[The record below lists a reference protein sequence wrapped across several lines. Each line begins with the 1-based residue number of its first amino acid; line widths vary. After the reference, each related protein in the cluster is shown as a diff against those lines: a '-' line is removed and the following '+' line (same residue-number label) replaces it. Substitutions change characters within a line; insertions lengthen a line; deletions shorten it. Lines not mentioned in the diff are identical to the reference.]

1 MSGIPATARRL
12 ALAALACTFAGGS
25 GAQTYDVL
33 RGAPPTFIS
42 VETDYA
48 GNEHD
53 AACDWYRS
61 ASDLISAADAQ
72 ELGRDCRVNIRIRG
86 TVNVEGAML
95 FSNLVKRIGEL
106 GFRPAAIVLDSRG
119 GDADAAISMARLVRK
134 DPVFTAVPVETRI
147 SDGPESVCFSAC
159 VVLFSAGYRRSLD
172 FNINGNASLPS
183 RLGIHGPG
191 QFDANSNRYDSA
203 ITNTE
208 IQRVSRRLKDY
219 FSGIGIAEKL
229 VDDMYAVP
237 FDEIRLLSRGDLVSY
252 GLYDD

>member
-1 MSGIPATARRL
+1 MSGITAIARRF
-12 ALAALACTFAGGS
+12 ALAALACSVTGS
-25 GAQTYDVL
+25 SAAQNYDIL
-33 RGAPPTFIS
+33 RGSPPTFIS

-48 GNEHD
+48 SNEHD

-61 ASDLISAADAQ
+61 APDLIDAPDVQ
-72 ELGRDCRVNIRIRG
+72 ELGRECRVNLRIRG
-86 TVNVEGAML
+86 TVNLSGAML
-95 FSNLVKRIGEL
+95 FSNLVQRISEL
-106 GFRPAAIVLDSRG
+106 GFLPTAIVLDSRG
-119 GDADAAISMARLVRK
+119 GDADAAISMARLIRK
-134 DPVFTAVPVETRI
+134 DPVFKAVPVETRI

-159 VVLFSAGYRRSLD
+159 VVLFSAGYRRSLE

-191 QFDANSNRYDSA
+191 QFDADENRYDSA
-203 ITNTE
+203 GTNTE

-219 FSGIGIAEKL
+219 FSGIGVAEKL

-237 FDEIRLLSRGDLVSY
+237 FDEIRLLSKVDLVSS